1 MGGRQVSEKS
11 DSASHQVEIP
21 SELPGPIHQRDYEV
35 VVYDIGDG
43 KMLLR
48 GRLEDFRTQGLI
60 EGDPEPITIHEMV
73 VEMVVEAATFE
84 ILLCRA
90 KMRTHPHP
98 HCPEIEERYGELEG
112 LSIARGFT
120 HKVRELLGGP
130 KGCSHVTMLIQAM
143 APVAIQAGFSVR
155 MKVAERM
162 AGEVEITPE
171 VERNVRRMM
180 LEANRGT
187 CHYFADDGPA
197 FEAFERGDE
206 WTPPL
211 WALERMEKL
220 GIDAEE
226 FTKIWR
232 RRPGPGDAG

>member
-1 MGGRQVSEKS
+1 MVGRAVTGQQ
-11 DSASHQVEIP
+11 DSGCRQVEIP
-21 SELPGPIHQRDYEV
+21 SELPEPIHQRDYEV
-35 VVYDIGDG
+35 LVFDIGEG

-48 GRLEDFRTQGLI
+48 GRLKDFRTQGLI
-60 EGDPEPITIHEMV
+60 ERDTEPITIHEMV

-84 ILLCRA
+84 ILVCRA
-90 KMRTHPHP
+90 KMRTHPHTY
-98 HCPEIEERYGELEG
+98 CPEIEDRYEVLEG
-112 LSIARGFT
+112 LSIERGFT

-143 APVAIQAGFSVR
+143 APVAIQAGFSMR
-155 MKVAERM
+155 MKAAEQI
-162 AGEVEITPE
+162 AGDVEITPD
-171 VERNVRRMM
+171 VERNVRQMM

-197 FEAFERGDE
+197 FRAFERGEE

>member
-1 MGGRQVSEKS
+1 MGGTRVSETVP
-11 DSASHQVEIP
+11 AEVEIP
-21 SELPGPIHQRDYEV
+21 ERLPEPIHKRDYEV
-35 VVYDIGDG
+35 LVYDLGQG
-43 KMLLR
+43 QMLLR
-48 GRLEDFRTQGLI
+48 GRLEDLRTQGLI
-60 EGDPEPITIHEMV
+60 SGDPEPITIHEMV
-73 VEMVVEAATFE
+73 VDMVVDAATFE
-84 ILLCRA
+84 ILLCKA
-90 KMRTHPHP
+90 KMRTHPHS
-98 HCPEIEERYGELEG
+98 HCPEIEERYDQLER

-155 MKVAERM
+155 MQTAEKM
-162 AGEVEITPE
+162 AGVAEITPE
-171 VERNVRRMM
+171 VELNIRRMM

-197 FEAFERGDE
+197 FAAFERGEE

-211 WALERMEKL
+211 WALERMAKL